1 MFTSQSA
8 ISMKQTCKNKCK
20 VKWGTFD
27 SNWSE
32 FIHVLFS
39 KLILLFFS
47 PFFFTVECSSMEQ
60 EELFIR
66 KLRQC
71 CVSFDFMDPV
81 SDLKGKEIKRA
92 ALNDL
97 SAYITHGR
105 GVLTEAVY
113 PEIIRMVRANE
124 ISLVFWHNR
133 ENNV

>member
-1 MFTSQSA
+1 
-8 ISMKQTCKNKCK
+8 
-20 VKWGTFD
+20 
-27 SNWSE
+27 
-32 FIHVLFS
+32 
-39 KLILLFFS
+39 
-47 PFFFTVECSSMEQ
+47 MEQ

-113 PEIIRMVRANE
+113 PEIIRMVMSCLNVLRSMPNFTCQK
-124 ISLVFWHNR
+124 IVFWQTNVYPLPTHFHNFFFFTF
-133 ENNV
+133 